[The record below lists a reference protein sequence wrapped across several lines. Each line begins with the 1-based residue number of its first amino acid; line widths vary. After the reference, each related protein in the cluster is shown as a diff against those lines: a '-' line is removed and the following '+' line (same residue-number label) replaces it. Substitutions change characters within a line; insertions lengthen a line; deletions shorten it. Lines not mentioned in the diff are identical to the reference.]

1 MPLIFRNK
9 SFVCYQTLL
18 VEDGLSVGALMGTFM
33 FSLEPMASGETGE
46 EAAFNTAVEDHFM
59 YSVKASGL
67 LTFKGAV
74 TLL

>member
-1 MPLIFRNK
+1 
-9 SFVCYQTLL
+9 
-18 VEDGLSVGALMGTFM
+18 MGTFM

-46 EAAFNTAVEDHFM
+46 EAAFNTAVEAHFI